1 MPRHRARRPAQ
12 LGDRDLAA
20 EVLYL
25 HSLWH
30 RGPPSPAPAPA
41 PAAAA
46 APNQSRSGRRRPRKR
61 NRRRLGRGDDEIED
75 GGPDWSL
82 APSPPEESTPPS
94 PGSPAHPAADEETIS
109 NRDPARSRSAR
120 RKPNKRR
127 RRGMEHDAAETQ
139 DPWSERP
146 LAQASPDGPTSSNPP
161 PPPSPG
167 SLAHREAIR
176 TTEEFFATHISDVEE
191 EEEEVSESE
200 GDEEEAVGFFT
211 EMFERDVA
219 LRGHYERH
227 WEEGQFA
234 CMACV
239 GRKARRGKG
248 RRFRGCVGLVQHARA
263 ATRYGRPAAHRALA
277 AVVCRVLGW
286 DIERLPNIVID
297 PRGTLGQALAAR
309 AQSDGQEAKEDVDTE
324 MGGSNANGDEAD
336 NELVTSKESSGMKD
350 VEEIVPLNCEDSS
363 KNNVHGH
370 ETYQEVDAVKTGM
383 EEPLCIDG
391 EKGATELNGD
401 KESSEKDNANKD
413 NSLSQGNNGVVHEQD
428 IAIESTEKEN
438 TKDTCSKDECK
449 NEQNC
454 MKASV
459 QEEVNATV
467 SEPEHTKTAD
477 DMGDTAVARLEN
489 NPTEENV
496 DDDKEHANSIVKFYE
511 ELEGEDIFT
520 S

>member
-82 APSPPEESTPPS
+82 APSPPE
-94 PGSPAHPAADEETIS
+94 
-109 NRDPARSRSAR
+109 
-120 RKPNKRR
+120 
-127 RRGMEHDAAETQ
+127 

-309 AQSDGQEAKEDVDTE
+309 AQSDGQEAK
-324 MGGSNANGDEAD
+324 
-336 NELVTSKESSGMKD
+336 
-350 VEEIVPLNCEDSS
+350 VPC
-363 KNNVHGH
+363 
-370 ETYQEVDAVKTGM
+370 
-383 EEPLCIDG
+383 
-391 EKGATELNGD
+391 
-401 KESSEKDNANKD
+401 
-413 NSLSQGNNGVVHEQD
+413 
-428 IAIESTEKEN
+428 
-438 TKDTCSKDECK
+438 
-449 NEQNC
+449 
-454 MKASV
+454 
-459 QEEVNATV
+459 
-467 SEPEHTKTAD
+467 
-477 DMGDTAVARLEN
+477 
-489 NPTEENV
+489 
-496 DDDKEHANSIVKFYE
+496 
-511 ELEGEDIFT
+511 
-520 S
+520 